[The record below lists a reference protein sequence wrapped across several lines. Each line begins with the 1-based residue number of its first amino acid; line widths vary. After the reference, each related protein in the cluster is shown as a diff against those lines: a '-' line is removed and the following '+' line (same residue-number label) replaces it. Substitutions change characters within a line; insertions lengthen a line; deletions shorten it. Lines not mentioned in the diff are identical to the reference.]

1 MPDPFQMLRD
11 HDVPLTPLLD
21 KTVAV
26 LGYGNQGHAHALNLR
41 DSGVKVI
48 VANRSSSPNGK
59 RAIEMGFDLMCGP
72 DAVKLADLVIM
83 ALPDEA
89 QPEIFERHVKPYLRA
104 GMALGFIHGFNIHFK
119 TIVVPGDVDVILV
132 SPKGPGTLVRSN
144 FEKKVGV
151 PCLLGV
157 AQDATGR
164 ARDVAL
170 AWANGIGGAR
180 AGVIETTFKNECE
193 TDLFGEQAV
202 LCGGLSALVKA
213 GFETLVEAGYPPEL
227 AYFECVHEVK
237 QIVDLI
243 YVGGLDFMRHSIS
256 NTAEYGDMT
265 RGPRLID
272 DSVKSEMKKILS
284 EIQSGQFAR
293 EWRAEY
299 ENGMKKFDELYEKDR
314 EHPMEIIGKQL
325 RKSMPWLGAKEPPK
339 D

>member
-1 MPDPFQMLRD
+1 MHDSFRMLRD
-11 HDVPLTPLLD
+11 HEVPLTPLLD

-26 LGYGNQGHAHALNLR
+26 LGFGNQGHAHSLNLR

-48 VANRSSSPNGK
+48 VANRSGSLNGK
-59 RAIEMGFDLMCGP
+59 RAIEMGFELMCGP
-72 DAVKLADLVIM
+72 DAVKQADLVIM
-83 ALPDEA
+83 ALPDEV
-89 QPEIFERHVKPYLRA
+89 QPEVFERHLKPNLRA
-104 GMALGFIHGFNIHFK
+104 GMAIGFIHGFNIHFK
-119 TIVVPGDVDVILV
+119 TIVPPNDVDVILV

-144 FEKKVGV
+144 YEKRLGV

-157 AQDATGR
+157 AQDATGH
-164 ARDVAL
+164 AREIAL

-243 YVGGLDFMRHSIS
+243 YVGGLDFMRQSIS

-265 RGPRLID
+265 RGPRLINE
-272 DSVKSEMKKILS
+272 STKVEMRKILS

-293 EWRAEY
+293 EFRAEY
-299 ENGMKKFDELYEKDR
+299 ESGMKLFNELFEKDR
-314 EHPMEIIGKQL
+314 SHLMETIGKTL
-325 RKSMPWLGAKEPPK
+325 RKSMPWLDAKAPTK
-339 D
+339 K